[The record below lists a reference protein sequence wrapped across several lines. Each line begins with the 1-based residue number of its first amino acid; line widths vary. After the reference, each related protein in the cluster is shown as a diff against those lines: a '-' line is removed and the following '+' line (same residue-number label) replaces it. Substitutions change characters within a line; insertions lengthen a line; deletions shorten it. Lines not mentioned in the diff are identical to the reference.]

1 MSVNFRERLPR
12 KEVSVG
18 KISMRDRVDNA
29 DRAIS
34 VAELKIEQQQTMIDD
49 LKTQNAD
56 LVRAISVFKTQLEEA
71 VAIAVES
78 VQKDMRVKHGVLKAK
93 NKQLADLVVDQKAE
107 KQMLI
112 TQVETL
118 DARLA
123 SLEDAVGI

>member
-1 MSVNFRERLPR
+1 
-12 KEVSVG
+12 
-18 KISMRDRVDNA
+18 MRDRVDNA
-29 DRAIS
+29 DRAIGN
-34 VAELKIEQQQTMIDD
+34 AELKIEQQQTMIDD

>member
-12 KEVSVG
+12 KEVSGG

-29 DRAIS
+29 DRAINL
-34 VAELKIEQQQTMIDD
+34 AELKIEQQQTMIDD